1 MKEIEEI
8 EGIEQ
13 VKQIKKN
20 TCDSSFPNECRYLKV
35 RNTSMAMG

>member
-13 VKQIKKN
+13 VKQIKKTLVIRLFQTN
-20 TCDSSFPNECRYLKV
+20 AVT
-35 RNTSMAMG
+35 